1 MRSNLIAV
9 LGVGMLL
16 LIVFGVTVISQYAG
30 GPASDV
36 SKSDEPAAIAG
47 VPLLFAKNE
56 MSFAPGS
63 EDLDKKYF
71 QGFFEVTDQLLKVN
85 FWFKN
90 PHKQPV
96 FFTVRGR
103 SCSACT
109 SANVA
114 VVSAEEMKRFESQTA
129 LARFGVGV
137 APVPDLLTPLAHLAL
152 TNSLH
157 WQPLDFE
164 QPENGVTVPAAPD
177 DDTPTWGIFQVVI
190 KVSVVGYKKLS
201 AEVGMA
207 VGKSPT
213 VRQVFSVA
221 TVGTA
226 VLDVAPKKIE
236 IGEFAEGS
244 APRVTDLY
252 CWSAIRE
259 QDELPPPSV
268 NVNVKDPFIRLGIPV
283 PLTQSERDRIY
294 AERLSAG
301 AAQRVKGG
309 YRIPVTVLRRVP
321 AAEVAPGAPVQP
333 DVGPYERQIGIATT
347 GAAVLAVTVTANV
360 TGVVGLVDGGVINL
374 KDFNGRSGVERTVS
388 IVSDRA
394 DLDLEVVREECVP
407 KYVKIT
413 LAAPTTENGRKF
425 WAVKIVVP
433 ADACQ
438 EDLPADSA
446 VVLRGTTGGETIKV
460 KLPVKGRGFVRGR

>member
-1 MRSNLIAV
+1 MRSNLMAV

-30 GPASDV
+30 GPGNDV
-36 SKSDEPAAIAG
+36 SKSDEPAGIAG

-56 MSFAPGS
+56 MSFEPGS

-114 VVSAEEMKRFESQTA
+114 VVSPEAMKRFEGQTA

-152 TNSLH
+152 TNSLR
-157 WQPLDFE
+157 WQALDFE

-221 TVGTA
+221 TVGTP
-226 VLDVAPKKIE
+226 VLDVIPKKIE
-236 IGEFAEGS
+236 VGEFPEGS
-244 APRVTDLY
+244 APRVTELF
-252 CWSAIRE
+252 CWSPIRE

-268 NVNVKDPFIRLGIPV
+268 NVNVKDPFIRLGTPV

-321 AAEVAPGAPVQP
+321 ASEVAAGAPVQP
-333 DVGPYERQIGIATT
+333 DVGPFERQIGIATT

-360 TGVVGLVDGGVINL
+360 TGVVGLVEGGIINL

-394 DLDLEVVREECVP
+394 DLDLEVVPEECVP

-425 WAVKIVVP
+425 WAIKLVVP
-433 ADACQ
+433 PDACQ
-438 EDLPADSA
+438 EDFPADSA
-446 VVLRGTTGGETIKV
+446 VVLRGKTGGETIKV

>member
-1 MRSNLIAV
+1 MRSNLMAV

-30 GPASDV
+30 SPVNDV
-36 SKSDEPAAIAG
+36 AKSDTPAEIAG

-56 MSFAPGS
+56 MAFEPGS

-114 VVSAEEMKRFESQTA
+114 VVSAEAVKRFETQTA

-137 APVPDLLTPLAHLAL
+137 GPVPDLLTPLAHLAL
-152 TNSLH
+152 TNSLQ
-157 WQPLDFE
+157 WKSLDFE

-177 DDTPTWGIFQVVI
+177 DDTPTWGVFQVVI
-190 KVSVVGYKKLS
+190 KVTAVGYKKLS

-226 VLDVAPKKIE
+226 VLDVAPKKID

-252 CWSAIRE
+252 CWSSIRE

-268 NVNVKDPFIRLGIPV
+268 NVNVKDPFIRLGTPV
-283 PLTQSERDRIY
+283 PLTQLERERIY
-294 AERLSAG
+294 TERLGAG

-321 AAEVAPGAPVQP
+321 ATEVAPGAPVQP

-347 GAAVLAVTVTANV
+347 GATVLAVAVTANV

-394 DLDLEVVREECVP
+394 DLDLEVVPEECVP

-413 LAAPTTENGRKF
+413 LAAPTTANGRKF
-425 WAVKIVVP
+425 WAVKLVVP
-433 ADACQ
+433 PDACQ
-438 EDLPADSA
+438 EDFPPDSA
-446 VVLRGTTGGETIKV
+446 VVLRGKTGGETIKV
-460 KLPVKGRGFVRGR
+460 KLPVKGRAFVRGR